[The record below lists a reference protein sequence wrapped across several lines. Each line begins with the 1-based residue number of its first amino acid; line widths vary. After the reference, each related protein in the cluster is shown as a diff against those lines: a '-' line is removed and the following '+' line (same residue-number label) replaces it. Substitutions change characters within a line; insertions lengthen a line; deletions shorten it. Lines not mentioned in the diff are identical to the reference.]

1 MTVSVHINQTQ
12 VEDGSVVMK
21 STENL
26 ALVRIP
32 AGEGK
37 AFSIAGANLTWK
49 VRSGEANGDL
59 CLFEQVVEPGEGVPL
74 HTHGYP
80 EAFYVVSGTI
90 HFASSTTSGKSRDCS
105 AGDVVIARP
114 HTPHGFFNK
123 GSETVRML
131 SISVAAHERF
141 FDAVEDADEQEPFSS
156 QPPAAA
162 FERVIAIG
170 AQTDT
175 HFLPLSSEQSGPE
188 E

>member
-1 MTVSVHINQTQ
+1 MDQI
-12 VEDGSVVMK
+12 VMK
-21 STENL
+21 NTENL

-32 AGEGK
+32 AGEGR
-37 AFSIAGANLTWK
+37 AFSVAGANLTWK

-74 HTHGYP
+74 HTHSYP

-90 HFASSTTSGKSRDCS
+90 HFASSVASGESWDCS
-105 AGDVVIARP
+105 VGDVVIARAN
-114 HTPHGFFNK
+114 TPHGFFNK

-141 FDAVEDADEQEPFSS
+141 FDAVKDADEQKPFSS
-156 QPPAAA
+156 QSPAAA
-162 FERVIAIG
+162 LERVIAIG

-175 HFLPLSSEQSGPE
+175 HFLPLSSEESAPE

>member
-1 MTVSVHINQTQ
+1 MQFTSIKFRQKMDQ
-12 VEDGSVVMK
+12 IVMK
-21 STENL
+21 NTENL
-26 ALVRIP
+26 ALARIP
-32 AGEGK
+32 AGEGRT
-37 AFSIAGANLTWK
+37 FSVAGANLTWK

-59 CLFEQVVEPGEGVPL
+59 CLFEQVVEPGEGVPV
-74 HTHGYP
+74 HIHSYP

-90 HFASSTTSGKSRDCS
+90 HFASSTNLGKSWDCS

-141 FDAVEDADEQEPFSS
+141 FDEVEDADEQEPFSS

-175 HFLPLSSEQSGPE
+175 HFLPLSSEESAPE
-188 E
+188 Q

>member
-1 MTVSVHINQTQ
+1 
-12 VEDGSVVMK
+12 MK
-21 STENL
+21 NTENL

-32 AGEGK
+32 AGEGR
-37 AFSIAGANLTWK
+37 AFSVAGANLTWK

-59 CLFEQVVEPGEGVPL
+59 CLFEQVVEPGEGVPV
-74 HTHGYP
+74 HTHSYP
-80 EAFYVVSGTI
+80 EAFYVVSGNL
-90 HFASSTTSGKSRDCS
+90 HVASSGNSSESWDCN

-123 GSETVRML
+123 GTETVRLL

-141 FDAVEDADEQEPFSS
+141 FDAVENADEQEPFSS
-156 QPPAAA
+156 QPLAAA

-170 AQTDT
+170 AKTDT
-175 HFLPLSSEQSGPE
+175 HFLPLSSEESAPE